1 VDVATLTGACSV
13 IFGERAFGVMGT
25 SSNLIKRLIEAGEY
39 TSERCWEL
47 PLWEEYDE
55 DIKDETADL
64 KNIGNG
70 GAGTIIGGKF
80 LANFIKGY
88 PWVHMDIASTAWI
101 TGDKGYFPKGP
112 TAVGTRLLIKALRD
126 WKAL

>member
-1 VDVATLTGACSV
+1 
-13 IFGERAFGVMGT
+13 MGT

-64 KNIGNG
+64 KKYRKWRRRNYNWRKI
-70 GAGTIIGGKF
+70 F
-80 LANFIKGY
+80 
-88 PWVHMDIASTAWI
+88 S
-101 TGDKGYFPKGP
+101 
-112 TAVGTRLLIKALRD
+112 
-126 WKAL
+126 